1 MITYWTWSPPIP
13 ARSSAALIAKPPRSA
28 PEKDFREPSSRPIG
42 VRAPAT
48 MTEVVPFDAEDMG
61 CDPLFRPAQAEE

>member
-1 MITYWTWSPPIP
+1 M
-13 ARSSAALIAKPPRSA
+13 AKPPRSA

-48 MTEVVPFDAEDMG
+48 TTEVVPFVPEIPEVSVVPEDMSCG
-61 CDPLFRPAQAEE
+61 PLFRPAQAEE